1 MKVSDFEIDFSS
13 GLFTCCMSDVMERKD
28 EDTYEGHIIS
38 CEECGEEMILRK
50 DTNGVLWWTHT

>member
-13 GLFTCCMSDVMERKD
+13 GLFTCCWEDVLQRKD
-28 EDTYEGHIIS
+28 ENTYEGHIIS

-50 DTNGVLWWTHT
+50 NSDGVLKWTHT